1 MRTSY
6 DEHYQLWIVTRK
18 LEIFDYCKTAYLQ
31 NKVEH
36 EPEASVDW
44 YTWIDTWTT
53 SYYYLIIDNKS
64 FVQDLIFER
73 LKAVLRTNLYTTSHR
88 NKTGS
93 WKTRKIFET
102 KGLSSTCFNLLLT
115 QSHSKYCQNEDLF
128 IIYDMSHVR
137 NTSSSSH
144 KYQSRI
150 RVEWNR
156 MGLEGWSRGK
166 NKLFLCNGR
175 IFIRT
180 MIYM

>member
-1 MRTSY
+1 MNDWRRFSVQIY
-6 DEHYQLWIVTRK
+6 ILHLIGIKQAAEKHLFSN
-18 LEIFDYCKTAYLQ
+18 EKT
-31 NKVEH
+31 
-36 EPEASVDW
+36 
-44 YTWIDTWTT
+44 
-53 SYYYLIIDNKS
+53 
-64 FVQDLIFER
+64 
-73 LKAVLRTNLYTTSHR
+73 
-88 NKTGS
+88 
-93 WKTRKIFET
+93 FET

-175 IFIRT
+175 IFNLSTYHDVCKLTLPISIISGFRREWWYGIRWGG
-180 MIYM
+180 YWRGGKLW